1 MTKDV
6 TRFFEMVYNDPELQG
21 SLNSALCLAA
31 PALVVEMAKAKGCQ
45 FSADD
50 LKQMIG
56 TGGAQDA
63 PDAQDASGKREL
75 TSQEVSEVAGGWG
88 FAGFGGF
95 NNNWGGG
102 GIFGSRSPFLNFW
115 NKVLFR
121 NIGINIHPIKGPSWV
136 NLMAYRKAGSAAAPA
151 STRSLTE
158 LHNQLATEP
167 VKE

>member
-1 MTKDV
+1 MTN
-6 TRFFEMVYNDPELQG
+6 RPGGGNWG
-21 SLNSALCLAA
+21 NWGNGNNSGNNIGNNININNNNNT
-31 PALVVEMAKAKGCQ
+31 VVNRP
-45 FSADD
+45 
-50 LKQMIG
+50 
-56 TGGAQDA
+56 GGNW
-63 PDAQDASGKREL
+63 
-75 TSQEVSEVAGGWG
+75 GGNNNWG
-88 FAGFGGF
+88 GGNWGG